1 MSGRHKKTPQIQDS
15 FKVHMV
21 QEERIKERK
30 GKLTKFGAT
39 PIPKLHRLELMKFI
53 LKVAFFQ
60 KVRCVF
66 RISKS
71 PKKYIPKNY
80 PELEF

>member
-1 MSGRHKKTPQIQDS
+1 MEDSETPPDILFCGHGYLITNTETGKCNKIGWDS
-15 FKVHMV
+15 VFH
-21 QEERIKERK
+21 I
-30 GKLTKFGAT
+30 L
-39 PIPKLHRLELMKFI
+39 PW

-66 RISKS
+66 QISKS

-80 PELEF
+80 PELEI